1 MSFPPP
7 GLLPDPGI
15 ELASPVSP
23 ALAGRFFITE
33 PGNSLSLT
41 LGSVPSSPQGALV
54 VRNPPAS
61 AEDPRVTGLIP
72 WVGKI
77 PWSRK
82 WQPTPVFLPG
92 KSHGERS
99 LWTTVCGIR
108 EEINKTMTKQQQQQ
122 SSLHILAKVI
132 FHYKNITMSSP
143 SLNFYRSP
151 QFKVQ
156 NFKFLTEL
164 FLVANDYFSSVISPF
179 PT

>member
-1 MSFPPP
+1 MSAFLFHQLYP
-7 GLLPDPGI
+7 LPYSHDIPDYCYY
-15 ELASPVSP
+15 P
-23 ALAGRFFITE
+23 
-33 PGNSLSLT
+33 LSLLT
-41 LGSVPSSPQGALV
+41 SEFAAFQSSLWASLV
-54 VRNPPAS
+54 AQWKQIHLPMQKM
-61 AEDPRVTGLIP
+61 
-72 WVGKI
+72 WVQPLAGKI

-92 KSHGERS
+92 KSPGERS
-99 LWTTVCGIR
+99 LWTTVCGVR